1 MFEWASE
8 YERFKMNKVNFDEAI
23 DSTMTPEFQHDLSR
37 DDLGD
42 LVFSTISLTA
52 RDFRSIQRSIQR
64 NFIDD
69 FEFNDLYIAPPE

>member
-37 DDLGD
+37 DDLRD

-52 RDFRSIQRSIQR
+52 RDFRSIKRSIHR

-69 FEFNDLYIAPPE
+69 FELNDLYIAPPE